1 MVEPLTNFLE
11 PVDCFRTFVEP
22 LVLRWNGNSHIYRLP
37 LYRRG
42 NARLCPCPLEDSMD
56 AKLSNRSRCVS
67 FRLSTSI
74 TLRNCSTEMNTTYTD
89 EKSIHCHSNVVKANY
104 RSRSSP
110 VIETFQSQRPISA
123 PGQRAEQMPHE
134 EGLRT
139 LGCIYLWVDEVE
151 KNGPVFVP
159 V

>member
-89 EKSIHCHSNVVKANY
+89 EKSMHCHSSVVKAEY
-104 RSRSSP
+104 CSGSCP
-110 VIETFQSQRPISA
+110 AIGILQSQRSIST
-123 PGQRAEQMPHE
+123 PSQRQSSCPAR
-134 EGLRT
+134 GLRT
-139 LGCIYLWVDEVE
+139 IGCIYLWMDEV
-151 KNGPVFVP
+151 K
-159 V
+159 